1 MAWKIAAS
9 LFAPLVLGT
18 FTITDPS
25 DVINPAD
32 WKADNAILADYNI
45 TPALYQTGPI
55 VGKSSY
61 SGKSLNISHRVFSV
75 NANDTSVLV
84 IANQSEVGLDST
96 TVVKHGYS
104 SNLFQASFYGLNAAI
119 NIANASTVSI
129 SNVNVTT
136 HNGAANI
143 FAFGSDTVVNVEN
156 TWLYSS
162 GPTSHG
168 LYASGNAT
176 IYATNIRHYS
186 GGNRCSSFSGDS
198 PAGYVHVNNA
208 IAHTDGVGSA
218 LCYALGLCNMTNVV
232 GHASHSPVTF
242 SDGPQT
248 SIWKNSDVTAGLL
261 AGTVIFSSMVR
272 QAGASVTFDNS
283 KLTVLGETMPALW
296 FGNIIATASI
306 ISSQINNT
314 ASNILAVANY
324 SQVTQDF
331 DYFAGYPENSM
342 LLPAEA
348 AINVEGSDV
357 SGSLVAYNGSSIS
370 LALSQYSTW
379 TGEALAGYGEA
390 YFGVSL
396 DKTSNWTLTAT
407 TQLMNFTNADS
418 SLSNIAS
425 NGYNITYNS
434 SAPANAMWNGKTI
447 SLPGGGKLVP
457 C

>member
-1 MAWKIAAS
+1 M
-9 LFAPLVLGT
+9 
-18 FTITDPS
+18 
-25 DVINPAD
+25 
-32 WKADNAILADYNI
+32 
-45 TPALYQTGPI
+45 
-55 VGKSSY
+55 
-61 SGKSLNISHRVFSV
+61 
-75 NANDTSVLV
+75 
-84 IANQSEVGLDST
+84 
-96 TVVKHGYS
+96 
-104 SNLFQASFYGLNAAI
+104 
-119 NIANASTVSI
+119 
-129 SNVNVTT
+129 
-136 HNGAANI
+136 
-143 FAFGSDTVVNVEN
+143 
-156 TWLYSS
+156 
-162 GPTSHG
+162 
-168 LYASGNAT
+168 
-176 IYATNIRHYS
+176 TNI
-186 GGNRCSSFSGDS
+186 
-198 PAGYVHVNNA
+198 
-208 IAHTDGVGSA
+208 
-218 LCYALGLCNMTNVV
+218 V

-283 KLTVLGETMPALW
+283 KLTVLGEIMSALW

-331 DYFAGYPENSM
+331 NYFAGYPENSM
-342 LLPAEA
+342 LSPAEA
-348 AINVEGSDV
+348 TIGVEGSDV
-357 SGSLVAYNGSSIS
+357 SGSLMAYNGSSLS

-418 SLSNIAS
+418 SLSNIVS

-434 SAPANAMWNGKTI
+434 SAPANSMWKGKTMF
-447 SLPGGGKLVP
+447 LPGGGKLVP

>member
-1 MAWKIAAS
+1 M
-9 LFAPLVLGT
+9 
-18 FTITDPS
+18 
-25 DVINPAD
+25 
-32 WKADNAILADYNI
+32 
-45 TPALYQTGPI
+45 
-55 VGKSSY
+55 
-61 SGKSLNISHRVFSV
+61 
-75 NANDTSVLV
+75 
-84 IANQSEVGLDST
+84 
-96 TVVKHGYS
+96 
-104 SNLFQASFYGLNAAI
+104 
-119 NIANASTVSI
+119 
-129 SNVNVTT
+129 
-136 HNGAANI
+136 
-143 FAFGSDTVVNVEN
+143 
-156 TWLYSS
+156 
-162 GPTSHG
+162 
-168 LYASGNAT
+168 YASGNAT
-176 IYATNIRHYS
+176 IYANNIRHYS
-186 GGNRCSSFSGDS
+186 GGNHCSSFSGDS

-208 IAHTDGVGSA
+208 IAHTDGIGSA
-218 LCYALGLCNMTNVV
+218 LCYALGLCNMTNIV

-283 KLTVLGETMPALW
+283 KLTVLGEIMSALW

-331 DYFAGYPENSM
+331 NYFAGYPENSM
-342 LLPAEA
+342 LSPAEA
-348 AINVEGSDV
+348 TIGVEGSDV
-357 SGSLVAYNGSSIS
+357 SGSLMAYNGSSLS

-418 SLSNIAS
+418 SLSNIVS

-434 SAPANAMWNGKTI
+434 SAPANSMWKGKTMF
-447 SLPGGGKLVP
+447 LPGGGKLVP